1 MIWLNAL
8 FTFCGAVLASGA
20 LSTETARQVSRCGS
34 FDLPCSADTAFPF
47 FSPEGERD
55 WVQGWNPQPIFPGS
69 IVFARDTVFREGEG
83 SEEAVWTILQ
93 ADWTT
98 HTAEYV
104 RLAPAS
110 HAAHIVVN
118 VEAADKETSRVT
130 VSYTVTA
137 FGDGASAMFEGFSE
151 DAYATKM
158 RDWQRNI
165 SACLEKPAMGREP
178 L

>member
-69 IVFARDTVFREGEG
+69 IVFASDTVFRQGEG
-83 SEEAVWTILQ
+83 SQEVVWTILE

-104 RLAPAS
+104 RIAPAS
-110 HAAHIVVN
+110 HTAHIVVN
-118 VEAADKETSRVT
+118 IEAAGNGSSRVT

-137 FGDGASAMFEGFSE
+137 FGDGASAVFEGFSK
-151 DAYATKM
+151 DAYAAKM
-158 RDWQRNI
+158 REWQRNI
-165 SACLEKPAMGREP
+165 SACLERATTGREP
-178 L
+178 R